1 MTIMRL
7 ESAQIM
13 DVMACYSAPLTSFFL
28 MLLNI
33 EDETEMKL
41 KFYNFIIKV
50 VPVYYRFYFNSSMIL
65 LNNII

>member
-13 DVMACYSAPLTSFFL
+13 DVMACYSAPLTFSNA
-28 MLLNI
+28 LNI

-41 KFYNFIIKV
+41 KF
-50 VPVYYRFYFNSSMIL
+50 L
-65 LNNII
+65 

>member
-13 DVMACYSAPLTSFFL
+13 DVMACYSAPLTSFL
-28 MLLNI
+28 NALNI

-50 VPVYYRFYFNSSMIL
+50 VPCL
-65 LNNII
+65 L

>member
-13 DVMACYSAPLTSFFL
+13 DVMACYSAPLTSFL
-28 MLLNI
+28 NALNI

-50 VPVYYRFYFNSSMIL
+50 VPCFTIDFTSIVP
-65 LNNII
+65 

>member
-13 DVMACYSAPLTSFFL
+13 DVMACYSASLTSFL
-28 MLLNI
+28 NALNI

-41 KFYNFIIKV
+41 KF
-50 VPVYYRFYFNSSMIL
+50 L
-65 LNNII
+65 